1 MEIYIGG
8 KKMNKGS
15 SSALAHIASIVA
27 KGDSPSQPEEPFIY
41 NTTAEINY
49 QRLNDQS
56 ERLANLAARARKAE
70 EEIKSARSSND
81 NVTVKASRNN
91 SKAAVQKQAVTTEE
105 DDLSSLGILFG
116 FLTVFLVFVI
126 AGGMALSYLSYS
138 FQAKVD
144 YDDVIAR
151 SYKANEAIRERDNQL
166 DLLLN
171 SLKNQERK
179 DAGVISTEKF
189 VPSTDLQK
197 VLTARDE
204 YQKVKVTDF
213 AAFNAAN
220 KVYLTELS
228 NYLATHKQD
237 SSVYYYAKSS
247 NLKALIE
254 LDNYN
259 HFIIAYRNRF
269 NSKVYTWIAN
279 NNKGHEDY
287 CKVVPLDT
295 TDYLSD

>member
-1 MEIYIGG
+1 MS
-8 KKMNKGS
+8 KGS

-27 KGDSPSQPEEPFIY
+27 KGDSPSQSEEPFIY
-41 NTTAEINY
+41 NSFDIPAADQKDY
-49 QRLNDQS
+49 QRLKDQS
-56 ERLANLAARARKAE
+56 KKLEKLAARARKAE
-70 EEIKSARSSND
+70 EEIKSARSSYDND
-81 NVTVKASRNN
+81 VTVKASRND
-91 SKAAVQKQAVTTEE
+91 SKAAVQNQAVTTEE
-105 DDLSSLGILFG
+105 DDFSSLGILFG

-126 AGGMALSYLSYS
+126 SGGMALSYLSYS

-237 SSVYYYAKSS
+237 SSLFYYAKSS
-247 NLKALIE
+247 NLNALVE
-254 LDNYN
+254 LYNYN
-259 HFIIAYRNRF
+259 DIIYAYRNRF
-269 NSKVYTWIAN
+269 NSKIYTWIAN

-287 CKVVPLDT
+287 YKVVPLDT

>member
-1 MEIYIGG
+1 
-8 KKMNKGS
+8 MNKGS

-41 NTTAEINY
+41 NTTAAPKDY
-49 QRLNDQS
+49 QQLKGQS
-56 ERLANLAARARKAE
+56 ERLEKLAARARKAE

-81 NVTVKASRNN
+81 NVTVKASSRND

-171 SLKNQERK
+171 SLKNQEMK
-179 DAGVISTEKF
+179 SAGVISTEKEF
-189 VPSTDLQK
+189 IPSNDLQN

-220 KVYLTELS
+220 KAYLTELS

>member
-1 MEIYIGG
+1 
-8 KKMNKGS
+8 MNKGS

-41 NTTAEINY
+41 NTTAAPKDY
-49 QRLNDQS
+49 QQLKGQS
-56 ERLANLAARARKAE
+56 ERLEKLAARARKAE

-81 NVTVKASRNN
+81 NVTVKASSRND

-105 DDLSSLGILFG
+105 DDFSSLGILFG

-171 SLKNQERK
+171 SLKNQEMK
-179 DAGVISTEKF
+179 SAGVISTEKEF
-189 VPSTDLQK
+189 IPSNDLQN

-204 YQKVKVTDF
+204 YRALQITDF

-220 KVYLTELS
+220 KAYLTELS

-287 CKVVPLDT
+287 YKVVPLDT

>member
-1 MEIYIGG
+1 
-8 KKMNKGS
+8 MNKGS

-41 NTTAEINY
+41 NTTAAPKDY
-49 QRLNDQS
+49 QRLKGQS
-56 ERLANLAARARKAE
+56 ERLERLVARAREAE
-70 EEIKSARSSND
+70 KEIKSARSSND

-91 SKAAVQKQAVTTEE
+91 SKAAVQNQAVTTEE

-171 SLKNQERK
+171 SLKNQEMK
-179 DAGVISTEKF
+179 SAGVISTENEF

-220 KVYLTELS
+220 KAYLTELS

-237 SSVYYYAKSS
+237 SSLFYYAKSS
-247 NLKALIE
+247 NLNALVE
-254 LDNYN
+254 LYNYN
-259 HFIIAYRNRF
+259 NYIVAYRNRF

-287 CKVVPLDT
+287 LKVVPLDT
-295 TDYLSD
+295 TDYFSE

>member
-1 MEIYIGG
+1 
-8 KKMNKGS
+8 
-15 SSALAHIASIVA
+15 
-27 KGDSPSQPEEPFIY
+27 
-41 NTTAEINY
+41 
-49 QRLNDQS
+49 
-56 ERLANLAARARKAE
+56 
-70 EEIKSARSSND
+70 
-81 NVTVKASRNN
+81 
-91 SKAAVQKQAVTTEE
+91 
-105 DDLSSLGILFG
+105 
-116 FLTVFLVFVI
+116 
-126 AGGMALSYLSYS
+126 MALSYLSYS

-151 SYKANEAIRERDNQL
+151 SYKANEAIRERDNQF

-171 SLKNQERK
+171 SLKNQEMK
-179 DAGVISTEKF
+179 SAGFISTEKEF
-189 VPSTDLQK
+189 IPSNDLQN
-197 VLTARDE
+197 VLKARDE

-287 CKVVPLDT
+287 YKVVPLDT

>member
-1 MEIYIGG
+1 
-8 KKMNKGS
+8 MNKGS

-41 NTTAEINY
+41 NTTAAPKDY
-49 QRLNDQS
+49 QQLKGQS
-56 ERLANLAARARKAE
+56 ERLERLAARAREAE
-70 EEIKSARSSND
+70 KEIKSARSSND
-81 NVTVKASRNN
+81 NVTVKASRND
-91 SKAAVQKQAVTTEE
+91 SKAAVQNQAVTTEE

-126 AGGMALSYLSYS
+126 SGGMALSYLSYS

-151 SYKANEAIRERDNQL
+151 SYKANEAIRERDNQF

-179 DAGVISTEKF
+179 DAEVISTEKF

-247 NLKALIE
+247 NYEYFEVSAKTGEGI
-254 LDNYN
+254 DNSMKK
-259 HFIIAYRNRF
+259 FKFEGSNR
-269 NSKVYTWIAN
+269 A
-279 NNKGHEDY
+279 G
-287 CKVVPLDT
+287 
-295 TDYLSD
+295 

>member
-1 MEIYIGG
+1 
-8 KKMNKGS
+8 MNKGS

-41 NTTAEINY
+41 TPAADQKDY
-49 QRLNDQS
+49 QRLKDQS
-56 ERLANLAARARKAE
+56 KKLEKLAARARKAE

-126 AGGMALSYLSYS
+126 SGGMALSYLSYS

-171 SLKNQERK
+171 SLKNQEMK
-179 DAGVISTEKF
+179 SAGVISTEKEF
-189 VPSTDLQK
+189 IPSTDLQN

-204 YQKVKVTDF
+204 YQKVKVTDL
-213 AAFNAAN
+213 
-220 KVYLTELS
+220 KV
-228 NYLATHKQD
+228 Q
-237 SSVYYYAKSS
+237 
-247 NLKALIE
+247 I
-254 LDNYN
+254 
-259 HFIIAYRNRF
+259 
-269 NSKVYTWIAN
+269 
-279 NNKGHEDY
+279 
-287 CKVVPLDT
+287 
-295 TDYLSD
+295 